1 MRYKQTTQSK
11 IYIDISLK
19 SEHTQNREE
28 SKKKWW
34 HERKTQHIKKLK
46 QIKSKICQFEIRT
59 RAHQHTKNIEHI
71 WNLWSILYLS
81 KDKWIRQQC

>member
-46 QIKSKICQFEIRT
+46 QIKSKICQFEIRCVSVCVRK
-59 RAHQHTKNIEHI
+59 RARTSTQKI
-71 WNLWSILYLS
+71 
-81 KDKWIRQQC
+81 